1 MFNDTQ
7 KEWWFKGIALGD
19 RLVDFVNNIPN
30 ADPDD
35 NTRIG
40 MALSYEIKEH
50 NDSLRPLIAEGL
62 LDGLDDFEREWF
74 EKGVQNG
81 EDTISDFLNEY
92 ENGDPDVAI
101 AAGLALAFEV
111 VDYMAQVHAYQD
123 EGRLPKAE

>member
-7 KEWWFKGIALGD
+7 KEWWLKGMVLGN
-19 RLVDFVNNIPN
+19 RSVDFVNNIPDT
-30 ADPDD
+30 DPDE

-50 NDSLRPLIAEGL
+50 NDALRPLIAGGL

-81 EDTISDFLNEY
+81 EDVISFLDEY
-92 ENGDPDVAI
+92 ENGDPDVAH

-111 VDYMAQVHAYQD
+111 VEYMNQVHVYQD
-123 EGRLPKAE
+123 EGKLPKAE